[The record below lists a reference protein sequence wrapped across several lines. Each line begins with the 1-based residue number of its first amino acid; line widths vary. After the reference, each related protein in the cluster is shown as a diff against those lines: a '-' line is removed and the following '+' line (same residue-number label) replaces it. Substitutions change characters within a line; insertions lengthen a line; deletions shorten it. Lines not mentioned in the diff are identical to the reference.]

1 MKTEELQTIF
11 DAFDQVKVLVIGDVM
26 IDAYMWGNVDRISPE
41 APVPIVTIDK
51 KENRMGGAANVALNL
66 KSLGAT
72 PIIHAVIGNDENGDL
87 FTDLLEEEDLMA
99 NGIMASKSRSTTV
112 KTRVLSG
119 GNQLLR
125 IDEEITL
132 ELSEE
137 DEANFIKLVLNTLEN
152 NKIDLIVFEDY
163 DKGLITKNVIEKIV
177 NRAKELNIPT
187 AVDPKKRNFTNYK
200 NVSLFKPNLKELKQG
215 LKVDIAN
222 NNIEE
227 IKKAAIQLKNNLNA
241 DCVLVT
247 LSELGILVCHQE
259 TSHSIPAHYRD
270 ITDVSGAGDT
280 VISVAALCYA
290 LGMEAVNIAAIS
302 NLAGG
307 IVCEK
312 VGVVPIDKNQ
322 LWHEAKSLL
331 AKD

>member
-1 MKTEELQTIF
+1 
-11 DAFDQVKVLVIGDVM
+11 
-26 IDAYMWGNVDRISPE
+26 
-41 APVPIVTIDK
+41 
-51 KENRMGGAANVALNL
+51 
-66 KSLGAT
+66 
-72 PIIHAVIGNDENGDL
+72 
-87 FTDLLEEEDLMA
+87 
-99 NGIMASKSRSTTV
+99 MASKSRSTTV

-137 DEANFIKLVLNTLEN
+137 DETNFIKLVLNTLEN
-152 NKIDLIVFEDY
+152 NKINLIVFEDY

-290 LGMEAVNIAAIS
+290 LGMEPVNIAAIS

>member
-72 PIIHAVIGNDENGDL
+72 PFIHAVIGNDKNGDL

-187 AVDPKKRNFTNYK
+187 AVDPKKRNFNNYK

-322 LWHEAKSLL
+322 LWHEAKLLL

>member
-1 MKTEELQTIF
+1 
-11 DAFDQVKVLVIGDVM
+11 
-26 IDAYMWGNVDRISPE
+26 
-41 APVPIVTIDK
+41 
-51 KENRMGGAANVALNL
+51 MGGAANVALNL

-72 PIIHAVIGNDENGDL
+72 PIIHAVIGNDEKGDL
-87 FTDLLEEEDLMA
+87 FTDLLEEEGLMA
-99 NGIMASKSRSTTV
+99 NGIMTSKSRSTTV

-125 IDEEITL
+125 IDEEMTV
-132 ELSEE
+132 ELSEK
-137 DEANFIKLVLNTLEN
+137 DETNFIKLVLNTLEN
-152 NKIDLIVFEDY
+152 NNIDLIVFEDY
-163 DKGLITKNVIEKIV
+163 DKGLITKFVIESIV
-177 NRAKELNIPT
+177 NKAIELKIPT
-187 AVDPKKRNFTNYK
+187 AVDPKKRNFSNYA

-222 NNIEE
+222 NNIDD
-227 IKKAAIQLKNNLNA
+227 IKNAAKQLRNNLNA

-247 LSELGILVCHQE
+247 LSELGVLVCHQE
-259 TSHSIPAHYRD
+259 ESHAIPAHYRD

-290 LGMEAVNIAAIS
+290 LGMEEAHMAAIS

-322 LWHEAKSLL
+322 LWNEAKSLL

>member
-72 PIIHAVIGNDENGDL
+72 PIIHAVIGNDEKGDL

-137 DEANFIKLVLNTLEN
+137 DEAKFIKLVLNTLEN

-187 AVDPKKRNFTNYK
+187 AVDPKKRNFNNYK

-290 LGMEAVNIAAIS
+290 LGMEPVNIAAIS

-322 LWHEAKSLL
+322 LWHEAKLLL

>member
-87 FTDLLEEEDLMA
+87 FTDLLEEEDLMT

-322 LWHEAKSLL
+322 LWHEAKLLL